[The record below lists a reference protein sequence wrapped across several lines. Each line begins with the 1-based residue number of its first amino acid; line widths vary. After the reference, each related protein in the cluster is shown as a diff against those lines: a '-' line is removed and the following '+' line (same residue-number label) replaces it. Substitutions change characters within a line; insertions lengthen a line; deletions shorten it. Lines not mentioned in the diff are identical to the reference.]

1 MNLSS
6 QGIKASIIFQALQGF
21 RFPGDI
27 TSVEAE
33 TGDRIVFGG
42 AVSFG
47 TAEEPRAWLDYS
59 CWVLFEPVSF
69 LSSIFILYK

>member
-33 TGDRIVFGG
+33 TGDRIVFG
-42 AVSFG
+42 VQ
-47 TAEEPRAWLDYS
+47 
-59 CWVLFEPVSF
+59 F
-69 LSSIFILYK
+69 LLGLQKNLGQAGL